1 MRSKGRLI
9 LIGLLAGLLAVSLF
23 GCMGNW
29 FTQTQKASLI
39 FGDPVISGG
48 TGTIL
53 VSVTN
58 MPAGGLAAL
67 AAEAGGLTLPE
78 TKVSNVNVTGL
89 NGFTVLAQDYN
100 ATTGDVLFVV
110 SNANAG
116 STGGT
121 VAKITFTASG
131 SIAASEIT
139 TSSSDMQLG
148 SAQNTLIRNWQLVGG
163 TNGRAYYA
171 K

>member
-9 LIGLLAGLLAVSLF
+9 LIGLLAGLLAGTLF

-53 VSVTN
+53 VSVTS
-58 MPAGGLAAL
+58 MPSGGLASL
-67 AAEAGGLTLPE
+67 AVKAGGLTLPK
-78 TKVSNVNVTGL
+78 TKVSSINVIGL

-100 ATTGDVLFVV
+100 TNTGAVRFVI
-110 SNANAG
+110 SNANTG

-121 VAKITFTASG
+121 VAKVTFNASG

-139 TSSSDMQLG
+139 TASSDMQLG
-148 SAQNTLIRNWQLVGG
+148 SAQNTLITNWEAVGG
-163 TNGRAYYA
+163 TNGKAYYA

>member
-1 MRSKGRLI
+1 MRSKGRLV
-9 LIGLLAGLLAVSLF
+9 LAGLLVALLAASLF

-39 FGDPVISGG
+39 FGNPVASGG
-48 TGTIL
+48 TTTIL

-58 MPAGGLAAL
+58 MPSGGLASL
-67 AAEAGGLTLPE
+67 AVQADGLTLPK
-78 TKVSNVNVTGL
+78 TKVADVKAAGL
-89 NGFTVLAQDYN
+89 NGFTVLAQSYDPS
-100 ATTGDVLFVV
+100 TGNVLFVI

-121 VAKITFTASG
+121 VAKITFTG
-131 SIAASEIT
+131 SITAGDVATGASH
-139 TSSSDMQLG
+139 MQLG
-148 SAQNTLIRNWQLVGG
+148 SAQNTLIKNWQIVGG
-163 TNGRAYYA
+163 TNGKAYYA